1 MFVHLVDERGQLAAG
16 NDALVLN
23 RAGAAMD
30 HWLPGEVAQ
39 QRFELEVRGLPPGR
53 YRLGTGVY
61 NYATGARLPVAARDT
76 APDSAGW
83 LLLQEV
89 QIP

>member
-1 MFVHLVDERGQLAAG
+1 MFVHLIDERGQLAAG

-23 RAGAAMD
+23 PAGAAMD
-30 HWLPGEVAQ
+30 QWLPGEVAQ
-39 QRFELEVRGLPPGR
+39 QRFELDVSGLPPGR

-61 NYATGARLPVAARDT
+61 NYASGARLPVAAGGT
-76 APDSAGW
+76 PPDSAGW

-89 QIP
+89 QLP